1 MSLIPAAGTLPW
13 RRRRGSLEVAMVH
26 RPKYDDWSWAKGKLD
41 PGEDWPVAAVRET
54 QEETGL
60 EVRLGLP
67 LPPTTYTAVD
77 NSGEPATKEVRY
89 WSAEVVGGT
98 GALENEIDEVSWL
111 DVAAAHDKLDYARDR
126 EQLQA
131 LVRADTAGALTTWPL
146 VIIRHGRARSRSS
159 WPGEDQLRPLDSRGL
174 AQAGALVPLLAAYG
188 VSRLLS
194 STACRCAGTLRPYA
208 AARGLSLRLK
218 DGLSEEGFA
227 LDPDRAVHHLRRA
240 VERGAST
247 ALCTHGPVLPSLLET
262 LHRLVDLTGDGG
274 PAAVALLG
282 AAADRSLAKGE
293 VVVCHLTGTGDA
305 ARIVAVERHRS

>member
-1 MSLIPAAGTLPW
+1 MPVIPAAGTLPW

-26 RPKYDDWSWAKGKLD
+26 RPRYDDWSWPKGKLD

-67 LPPTTYTAVD
+67 LPPTSYTAVD
-77 NSGEPATKEVRY
+77 RSGEPATKQVRY

-98 GALENEIDEVSWL
+98 GELENEIDEVSWL

-126 EQLQA
+126 EQLRA
-131 LVRADTAGALTTWPL
+131 LVRADTSGALTTWPL
-146 VIIRHGRARSRSS
+146 VIIRHGKARSRSS
-159 WPGEDQLRPLDSRGL
+159 WPDEDQLRPLDSRGL

-194 STACRCAGTLRPYA
+194 SPASRCAGTLRPYA
-208 AARGLSLRLK
+208 AARGLPLRLK
-218 DGLSEEGFA
+218 NGLSEEGFA
-227 LDPDRAVHHLRRA
+227 LDPGRAVHHLSRA

-247 ALCTHGPVLPSLLET
+247 ALCTHGPVLPSLLAT
-262 LHRLVDLTGDGG
+262 LRHLVDLTGDGG
-274 PAAVALLG
+274 PVAAALLDAG
-282 AAADRSLAKGE
+282 ADPSLAKGE
-293 VVVCHLTGTGDA
+293 VIVCHVAGTGDA

>member
-1 MSLIPAAGTLPW
+1 MPVIPAAGTLPW

-26 RPKYDDWSWAKGKLD
+26 RPRYDDWSWPKGKLD

-67 LPPTTYTAVD
+67 LPPTSYTAVD
-77 NSGEPATKEVRY
+77 RSGEPATKQVRY

-98 GALENEIDEVSWL
+98 GELENEIDEVSWL

-126 EQLQA
+126 EQLRA
-131 LVRADTAGALTTWPL
+131 LVRADTSGALTTWPL
-146 VIIRHGRARSRSS
+146 VIIRHGKARSRSS
-159 WPGEDQLRPLDSRGL
+159 WPDEDQLRPLDSRGL

-188 VSRLLS
+188 VLRLLS
-194 STACRCAGTLRPYA
+194 SPASRCAGTLRPYA
-208 AARGLSLRLK
+208 AARGLPLRLK
-218 DGLSEEGFA
+218 NGLSEEGFA
-227 LDPDRAVHHLRRA
+227 LDPGRAVHHLSRA

-247 ALCTHGPVLPSLLET
+247 ALCTHGPVLPSLLAT
-262 LHRLVDLTGDGG
+262 LRHLVDLTGDGG
-274 PAAVALLG
+274 PVAAALLDAG
-282 AAADRSLAKGE
+282 ADPSLAKGE
-293 VVVCHLTGTGDA
+293 VIVCHVAGTGDA